1 MTYDELLKRINE
13 SYQNMSPQVQLAARY
28 VIDNAEDVALVSM
41 RQLAKEA
48 NVHPTTMVRLGQFLG
63 FEGFNDMRDLFQH
76 RLRLS
81 PEDYVGR
88 ARGLQ
93 RQAGHAFELIEEI
106 EETSKKNIHRTLH
119 GIGADI
125 LDETAEFL
133 LDAKRIYVMGM
144 RISFPVAFAFYY
156 AYSMF
161 RSNAHLIDGKAGIAA
176 DTLRDIG
183 AGDVLFAISN
193 TPFSRETVQAAQYAR
208 KKGATIVAISDT
220 EISPIVSPGDRN
232 LMIRNVSPTFF
243 PSASASI
250 ALVESLIAIMI
261 SKGGEEL
268 VETVAQSKEQLDQFD
283 AYWEDQPR

>member
-119 GIGADI
+119 GIGADV
-125 LDETAEFL
+125 LDETADFL
-133 LDAKRIYVMGM
+133 LSAKRIYVMGM

-161 RSNAHLIDGKAGIAA
+161 RANAHLIDGKAGIAA

-183 AGDVLFAISN
+183 LEDVLFAISN
-193 TPFSRETVQAAQYAR
+193 APFSRETVQAAQYAR

-220 EISPIVSPGDRN
+220 EISPIVGPGDRN

-283 AYWEDQPR
+283 AYWEDQT

>member
-13 SYQNMSPQVQLAARY
+13 TYPSMSPQVQLAARY
-28 VIDNAEDVALVSM
+28 VIDNAEDVALLSM
-41 RQLAKEA
+41 RHIAKEA
-48 NVHPTTMVRLGQFLG
+48 GVHPTTMVRLGQFLG
-63 FEGFNDMRDLFQH
+63 FEGFNDLRDLFQH

-93 RQAGHAFELIEEI
+93 RQAGHAYELIDEI

-119 GIGADI
+119 GIGADT
-125 LDETAEFL
+125 LNETADFL
-133 LDAKRIYVMGM
+133 LSAKRIYVMGM

-161 RSNAHLIDGKAGIAA
+161 KSNANLIDGKAGIAA

-183 AGDVLFAISN
+183 PGDVLFAISN
-193 TPFSRETVQAAQYAR
+193 APFSRETVQAAQYAR
-208 KKGATIVAISDT
+208 RKGATIVAISDT
-220 EISPIVSPGDRN
+220 EISPIIGANDRN
-232 LMIRNVSPTFF
+232 LVIRNVSPTFF

-268 VETVAQSKEQLDQFD
+268 VETVMKSKEQLDQFD
-283 AYWEDQPR
+283 AYWEDQP

>member
-119 GIGADI
+119 AIGADI
-125 LDETAEFL
+125 LDETADFL
-133 LDAKRIYVMGM
+133 LSAKRIYVMGM

-161 RSNAHLIDGKAGIAA
+161 RANAHLIDGKAGIAA

-183 AGDVLFAISN
+183 PGDVLFAISN

-220 EISPIVSPGDRN
+220 EISPIVGPGDRN

-283 AYWEDQPR
+283 AYWEDQP

>member
-119 GIGADI
+119 GIGADV
-125 LDETAEFL
+125 LDETADFL
-133 LDAKRIYVMGM
+133 LSAKRIYVMGM

-161 RSNAHLIDGKAGIAA
+161 RANAHLIDGKAGIAA

-183 AGDVLFAISN
+183 PEDVLFAISN
-193 TPFSRETVQAAQYAR
+193 APFSRETVQAAQYAR

-220 EISPIVSPGDRN
+220 EISPIVGPGDRN

-283 AYWEDQPR
+283 AYWEDQT

>member
-119 GIGADI
+119 GIGADV
-125 LDETAEFL
+125 LDETADFL
-133 LDAKRIYVMGM
+133 LSAKRIYVMGM

-161 RSNAHLIDGKAGIAA
+161 RANAHLIDGKAGIAA

-183 AGDVLFAISN
+183 PEDVLFAISN
-193 TPFSRETVQAAQYAR
+193 APFSRETVQAAQYAR

-220 EISPIVSPGDRN
+220 EISPIVGPGDRN

-261 SKGGEEL
+261 SKGAEEL

-283 AYWEDQPR
+283 AYWEDQT